1 MPSLRGGD
9 LFWAVMAGIVLPPP
23 VGSVMIAALAI
34 GLCPECWPGISAVC
48 LIWMIGVGIW
58 VYRMGER
65 AESEG

>member
-1 MPSLRGGD
+1 
-9 LFWAVMAGIVLPPP
+9 
-23 VGSVMIAALAI
+23 LAI